1 MATTLSSYFD
11 SDFKSYFSYST
22 NLTDTDYKITVT
34 AAGVWQDCTWS
45 EYNWKTVLSAT
56 NYDSR
61 TGSEGVTYWESGY
74 HALITADKTYTYP
87 RKSYSYTVTISAKS
101 TQVSSGKYATAS
113 KSFTIPALQTYKV
126 TYYANGGSG
135 APSSQTKIHGVSLW
149 LSDTVPTRSGYTFVG
164 WGTSPT
170 DTTPLAQPGEEF
182 TRNGDRNYYAI
193 WKKTI
198 TLSYSANGGSG
209 APSSQSATVYN
220 ATTSHTFSIPST
232 EPKRTG
238 YTFLG
243 WSKSSSATS
252 ASYTF
257 GITLSGSDTLYA
269 VWKLK
274 TYTVKYSANGGTN
287 APSSQTKKYGT
298 NLKLSTTKPK
308 RTGYTF
314 VRWVSTRSDGSEVY
328 YAPGETVTY
337 NGSQTLVAEWQL
349 KTYTV
354 KYNANGG
361 SGAPSN
367 QMKSYGKNL
376 TLSSTKP
383 TRQYHKFL
391 GWSTSST
398 ATKATYSAGGTYETN
413 ANVTLYAVWK
423 VTYTIPRI
431 TRVSISR
438 YNADGKQQDDGTYA
452 RLKFNW
458 ATDEAVKTVQIQ
470 SKLSTA
476 SSYSGTT
483 SLAATGTSGSVTL
496 IVGDGT
502 LSAESA
508 YHYKITVADDT
519 DSNSYVIKLPAA
531 VFPIDLL
538 SGGEGVAIG
547 EPAKETGF
555 VVNMISK
562 FKRLLRAENGFV
574 TGSKTSYDDG
584 VTGGYLS
591 PTGRLHLTAQTGE
604 NPYVAFYKKG
614 STSDD
619 AYISYSSD
627 TDNLRMGGASGYTFD
642 APVTISG
649 KQVVTKG
656 MWTQVTPTKGN
667 ISSIESAYC
676 AYSKD
681 LELAIIRLCVSI
693 TPTSTVSSGSSI
705 TVATLR
711 GDIVPTYQNALATYV
726 GSTNARRWVAAIT
739 GEGKIIVRANTELSS
754 ETSYTV
760 YIGGTY
766 PV

>member
-1 MATTLSSYFD
+1 MATALSSYFD

-22 NLTDTDYKITVT
+22 NLTNTDYEITVT

-61 TGSEGVTYWESGY
+61 TGSVGVTYWNSGY

-87 RKSYSYTVTISAKS
+87 RKSYPYTVTISAKS

-113 KSFTIPALQTYKV
+113 KSFTVPALQTYKV

-135 APSSQTKIHGVSLW
+135 APSPQTKIHGVSLW

-164 WGTSPT
+164 WGTSST

-182 TRNGDRNYYAI
+182 TRNGDRDYYAI

-198 TLSYSANGGSG
+198 TLTYNANGGSG
-209 APSSQSATVYN
+209 APSTQTATVYN
-220 ATTSHTFSIPST
+220 ATTNYTFSIPST

-257 GITLSGSDTLYA
+257 GIILSSSDTLYA

-274 TYTVKYSANGGTN
+274 SYTVKYSANGGVN

-298 NLKLSTTKPK
+298 DLKLSSTKPT
-308 RTGYTF
+308 RIGYTF

-337 NGSQTLVAEWQL
+337 NGNQTLVAEWKL

-367 QMKSYGKNL
+367 QTKSYGTNL

-391 GWSTSST
+391 GWSTSAT
-398 ATKATYSAGGTYETN
+398 ATNATYSAGGTYKTN

-431 TRVSISR
+431 TKVSVAR
-438 YNADGKQQDDGTYA
+438 CDADGNSQDDGTYA
-452 RLKFNW
+452 RLKFSW
-458 ATDEAVKTVQIQ
+458 ATDKEVEGITIQ
-470 SKLSTA
+470 RKLATA
-476 SSYSGTT
+476 TSYSNTT
-483 SLAATGTSGSVTL
+483 TLTAAGTSGS
-496 IVGDGT
+496 INMIAGAGE
-502 LSAESA
+502 LSVESA
-508 YHYKITVADDT
+508 YHYKITVTDGT

-531 VFPIDLL
+531 VFPIDLKK
-538 SGGEGVAIG
+538 GGDGVAIG

-555 VVNMISK
+555 VVNMITK
-562 FKRLLRAENGFV
+562 FRKAVRTVNSVA
-574 TGSKTSYDDG
+574 TGGKTSYSDG
-584 VTGGYLS
+584 LPGGLLGAN
-591 PTGRLHLTAQTGE
+591 GRLYLTGTEILPGVYLYHNQTSAG
-604 NPYVAFYKKG
+604 
-614 STSDD
+614 
-619 AYISYSSD
+619 AYIVYDSTTNSV
-627 TDNLRMGGASGYTFD
+627 NVGGADLTVKGTGVSLLGHEHSWTKVTATAESG
-642 APVTISG
+642 VKINS
-649 KQVVTKG
+649 Q
-656 MWTQVTPTKGN
+656 
-667 ISSIESAYC
+667 YC
-676 AYSKD
+676 AYNTA
-681 LELAIIRLCVSI
+681 LNMGVIRLALDI
-693 TPTSTVSSGSSI
+693 TPTADIIAGNLIELVTLTGAIVPNFFCALSAYGSS
-705 TVATLR
+705 
-711 GDIVPTYQNALATYV
+711 
-726 GSTNARRWVAAIT
+726 NARRWQVGFNAQ
-739 GEGKIIVRANTELSS
+739 GKIVTRVNSELAKG
-754 ETSYTV
+754 TTYTV
-760 YIGGTY
+760 EVCGVY
-766 PV
+766 PVIV